1 MLTILFLLLALGAG
15 WLAIVGYRM
24 GKNVKE
30 QPFKVMAGN
39 HFEHLSGIERVE
51 MQERLGS
58 RIGLSFYIWILL
70 AVVFTISSIATLV
83 MDY

>member
-51 MQERLGS
+51 MQERWSS
-58 RIGLSFYIWILL
+58 RISLSFYIWILL
-70 AVVFTISSIATLV
+70 AIIFAIFAIATLV
-83 MDY
+83 MGY